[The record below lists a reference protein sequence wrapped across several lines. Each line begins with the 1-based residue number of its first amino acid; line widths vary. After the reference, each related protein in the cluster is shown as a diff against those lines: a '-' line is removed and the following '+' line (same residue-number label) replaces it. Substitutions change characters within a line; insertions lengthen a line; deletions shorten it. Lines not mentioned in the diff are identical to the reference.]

1 MRYALTGSHGVGKT
15 SVINGIEDFLI
26 DKGITCITNSSKARN
41 IKALGFKINDKA
53 DDITELLIASNHIS
67 NFSSDNWFADRC
79 IIDTWAYAL
88 WNYGNGLI
96 TGKTFHTIDHLAVK
110 FVTLFDEIFYIPIEF
125 PMVEDGIRVNDE
137 HFRKVIDEKIR
148 SFLQNYKKDKY
159 HILSGSIEERVDK
172 IKGIITP

>member
-26 DKGITCITNSSKARN
+26 DKGIACITNSSKARS

-67 NFSSDNWFADRC
+67 NFSKDNWFADRC

-96 TGKTFHTIDHLAVK
+96 NGKTFHTIDHLAVK
-110 FVTLFDEIFYIPIEF
+110 FVALFDEIFYIPIEF

-137 HFRKVIDEKIR
+137 NYRKVIDEKIR
-148 SFLQNYKKDKY
+148 SFLQTYKKDNY
-159 HILSGSIEERVDK
+159 HILSGCVDDRVDK